1 MHFVHAVSGQPISYL
16 TLRNAREG
24 NHMTHTHAL
33 CLVDHDPRP
42 RQAAPGSTVCHG
54 CRLHA
59 LDATAQMPALW
70 HHLENYLD
78 TRNSSSPL
86 TGMPTGTPDPGISIN
101 HAVARTRANI
111 RIHLECWTRI
121 GIDEGPWH
129 TQPPATLTAMAHWI
143 ATRIDWYTNQDWSDE
158 FITQTLEL
166 RAEGRRHRQPNKAA
180 TFTVG
185 PCPEPDCTG
194 TLITRL
200 RPADSLLP
208 SVIWCDTAPVD
219 EETGEQLHVWPA
231 GDGWHQLGRKIHKRS
246 IQ

>member
-1 MHFVHAVSGQPISYL
+1 
-16 TLRNAREG
+16 
-24 NHMTHTHAL
+24 MTTIANL
-33 CLVDHDPRP
+33 CLIDHDPAR
-42 RQAAPGSTVCHG
+42 RATPGLTVCNA
-54 CRLHA
+54 CRTHT

-70 HHLENYLD
+70 RHLEDYLD
-78 TRNSSSPL
+78 TR
-86 TGMPTGTPDPGISIN
+86 TGSASTGPIVTTSRDPGLN
-101 HAVARTRANI
+101 LNQAVVRTRSNI

-129 TQPPATLTAMAHWI
+129 TQPPATLTAMAAWI
-143 ATRIDWYTNQDWSDE
+143 ATRIDWYCNQEWSGE
-158 FITQTLEL
+158 FVAETLEL
-166 RAEGRRHRQPNKAA
+166 RSEGRRHRQPNKAA

-208 SVIWCDTAPVD
+208 SVIWCDTAPED
-219 EETGEQLHVWPA
+219 PETGEQLHVWPA
-231 GDGWHQLGRKIHKRS
+231 GDGWHQLGRKIHKRA

>member
-1 MHFVHAVSGQPISYL
+1 
-16 TLRNAREG
+16 
-24 NHMTHTHAL
+24 MTQTL
-33 CLVDHDPRP
+33 CLVDHDPA

-54 CRLHA
+54 CRTHA
-59 LDATAQMPALW
+59 LDATAQMPHLW
-70 HHLENYLD
+70 QHLEDYLD
-78 TRNSSSPL
+78 SR
-86 TGMPTGTPDPGISIN
+86 TGSASNGPIVSTSRDPGLN
-101 HAVARTRANI
+101 LNQAVVRTRANI

-129 TQPPATLTAMAHWI
+129 TRPTNRLEGMAAWI
-143 ATRIDWYTNQDWSDE
+143 ATRIDWYTSQDWSGE
-158 FITQTLEL
+158 FVTQTLEL
-166 RAEGRRHRQPNKAA
+166 RSEGRRHRQPNKAA

-185 PCPEPDCTG
+185 PCPEPDCQG

-231 GDGWHQLGRKIHKRS
+231 GDGWHQLGRKIHKRA